1 MMKQRIAAHIQ
12 RSIDAKTA
20 ILNDADFVANLEQ
33 AATLCAHALQ
43 QGKKILFAGN
53 GGSASDAQHL
63 AAELV
68 GRYKHDRPSLAAIA
82 LTTDTSALTA
92 IGNDYGYEEV
102 FARQLAGLGQEGDVF
117 VAISTSGNSKNVLKA
132 CDQAKEKG
140 VSIIGMSGP
149 GGKLKEESAICFAVP
164 APETATIQEAHIM
177 IGHILCDLI
186 EQQIYP
192 TNA

>member
-1 MMKQRIAAHIQ
+1 MKERITAHIQ
-12 RSIDAKTA
+12 RSIDAKHA
-20 ILNDADFVANLEQ
+20 ILNDADFIADIE
-33 AATLCAHALQ
+33 AAARLCADALKN
-43 QGKKILFAGN
+43 GKKILFAGN

-132 CDQAKEKG
+132 CDQANEKG
-140 VSIIGMSGP
+140 CEIIGMSGP
-149 GGKLKEESAICFAVP
+149 GGKLKDVSKLCFAVP
-164 APETATIQEAHIM
+164 AQETATIQEAHIM
-177 IGHILCDLI
+177 IGHMLCDLI
-186 EQQIYP
+186 EHLIYP
-192 TNA
+192 R